1 MSNIPQNT
9 APQPK
14 RDSSKAERRASRRC
28 KMKQLMRI
36 RPSDPQKEH
45 FDDLRGTQS
54 VSRTGVY
61 FQTSEA
67 GYEVGMRVFVT
78 IPYFQNSSSPNRE
91 YLAEVVRR
99 DSLANGL
106 TGVGLK
112 LLLELGP
119 EPSYSFDG
127 VMPLK

>member
-1 MSNIPQNT
+1 MTNEPQNT
-9 APQPK
+9 ASPK
-14 RDSSKAERRASRRC
+14 SAQAKAERRSSRRC

-36 RPSDPQKEH
+36 RPSDPERDH

-67 GYEVGMRVFVT
+67 GYQVGMRVFVT
-78 IPYFQNSSSPNRE
+78 LPFLQSPVSPNRE
-91 YLAEVVRR
+91 YLAEVVRK
-99 DSLANGL
+99 DPLANGL

-112 LLLELGP
+112 LLLEVGP
-119 EPSYSFDG
+119 PHTYSFEG
-127 VMPLK
+127 VPPAK

>member
-1 MSNIPQNT
+1 MSNKPRNPASPNAARSQ
-9 APQPK
+9 
-14 RDSSKAERRASRRC
+14 SERRASRRC

-36 RPSDPQKEH
+36 RPSDPEREN

-61 FQTSEA
+61 FQTSEQ

-78 IPYFQNSSSPNRE
+78 LPYLQDPTSPNRE
-91 YLAEVVRR
+91 YLAEVVRK
-99 DSLANGL
+99 DPLANGL

-112 LLLELGP
+112 LLWQMS
-119 EPSYSFDG
+119 EPHSYSFDG
-127 VMPLK
+127 APPAK

>member
-1 MSNIPQNT
+1 MSNK
-9 APQPK
+9 PK
-14 RDSSKAERRASRRC
+14 NSASGNSARLKGERRASRRL

-36 RPSDPQKEH
+36 RPSDPERDH

-78 IPYFQNSSSPNRE
+78 LPYLQNPSSPNRE
-91 YLAEVVRR
+91 YIAEVVRK
-99 DSLANGL
+99 DPLANGL

-112 LLLELGP
+112 LLLEVDQHHTFTFGGAP
-119 EPSYSFDG
+119 PA
-127 VMPLK
+127 K

>member
-1 MSNIPQNT
+1 MSDKPQNNVPRKS
-9 APQPK
+9 AP
-14 RDSSKAERRASRRC
+14 SKSERRGSRRC

-36 RPSDPQKEH
+36 RPSDPERDN

-61 FQTSEA
+61 FQTSEG
-67 GYEVGMRVFVT
+67 GYELGMRVFVT
-78 IPYFQNSSSPNRE
+78 LPYLQNPGAPNRE
-91 YLAEVVRR
+91 YLAEVVRK

-112 LLLELGP
+112 LLWEMSQP
-119 EPSYSFDG
+119 HTYSFDG
-127 VMPLK
+127 APPSK

>member
-1 MSNIPQNT
+1 MTNKPQGT
-9 APQPK
+9 APFKSAP
-14 RDSSKAERRASRRC
+14 SKAERRASRRC

-36 RPSDPQKEH
+36 RPSDPEREN

-61 FQTSEA
+61 FQTSEP

-78 IPYFQNSSSPNRE
+78 LPFLQNPSSPNRE
-91 YLAEVVRR
+91 YLAEVVRK
-99 DSLANGL
+99 DPLANGL

-112 LLLELGP
+112 LLLELDQP
-119 EPSYSFDG
+119 HSYSFDS
-127 VMPLK
+127 PTT

>member
-1 MSNIPQNT
+1 MSKTPQNT
-9 APQPK
+9 PPAPK
-14 RDSSKAERRASRRC
+14 RASSKAERRASRRC

-36 RPSDPQKEH
+36 RPSDPMKEH

-61 FQTSEA
+61 FQTSEV

-99 DSLANGL
+99 DSLTNGL

-127 VMPLK
+127 PRK